1 MMRRAA
7 LTAPGSCDSG
17 TQVSVPLI
25 VLPLFT
31 SATAC
36 VTSCRAAH
44 RLRRKRYIKR
54 VIFVHEA
61 DARRIAALSA
71 GDIASARRLMDVRQ
85 AREFTLGELVGHT
98 YQRRHLVV
106 VFTLTAIA
114 MSASVVVAGSN
125 SWAEAMPLIIFV
137 VVFGLTKVF
146 LANALFYVMIRSDA
160 HFEAVAAATAS
171 KAKAAG
177 LVIRRPPKAPGSNQL
192 KIAGARPRRAGPSSN
207 VRLAILPRRGKPTDP
222 PHRTDR

>member
-1 MMRRAA
+1 MGSVIQLGGRRPA
-7 LTAPGSCDSG
+7 GSCLQPLATARNHDDESRR
-17 TQVSVPLI
+17 SLI
-25 VLPLFT
+25 V
-31 SATAC
+31 
-36 VTSCRAAH
+36 
-44 RLRRKRYIKR
+44 
-54 VIFVHEA
+54 
-61 DARRIAALSA
+61 
-71 GDIASARRLMDVRQ
+71 
-85 AREFTLGELVGHT
+85 
-98 YQRRHLVV
+98 LVV